1 MSFDLEDHC
10 IGAALDGYGQRVI
23 DMVTPD
29 DCARHGLLLAA
40 AQHLAQRGELR
51 HRYDVV
57 DGRVVYSVVG
67 LERALQEVGHPA
79 PQIGLAVADQ
89 LMADLPL
96 ATFEDVRQLRESSR
110 LRRLQIAA
118 SELER
123 GITEG
128 RDVTDEER
136 ALREAMGVAA

>member
-1 MSFDLEDHC
+1 MNVDLEDQC
-10 IGAALDGYGQRVI
+10 VGAALAGYGQRVI

-40 AQHLAQRGELR
+40 AQHLAASGALR

-57 DGRVVYSVVG
+57 DGRVVYSVAG

-79 PQIGLAVADQ
+79 PHVGLATAEQ
-89 LMADLPL
+89 LIADLPL
-96 ATFEDVRQLRESSR
+96 ATFEDVRQLREVAR
-110 LRRLQIAA
+110 LRRLRVAA
-118 SELER
+118 VELER
-123 GITEG
+123 GIAEG

-136 ALREAMGVAA
+136 ALREAMGASA